1 MKAPSCTLCGA
12 SHWGREP
19 HVFGDVKVRPDVRR
33 VMGSIGPARVTVGE
47 YSNRTKVAPTGQP
60 KAQPDTRC
68 QACGKSMPAR
78 AHGGGRAQRF
88 CSDACR
94 KRASRT

>member
-1 MKAPSCTLCGA
+1 MRPPSCTLCGA
-12 SHWGREP
+12 SHWSHEG
-19 HVFGDVKVRPDVRR
+19 HDVKDVVARPLVREVVSVAPR
-33 VMGSIGPARVTVGE
+33 VEVGK
-47 YSNRTKVAPTGQP
+47 YPNRTKGVPTGQVV
-60 KAQPDTRC
+60 AQPDTRC
-68 QACGKSMPAR
+68 QACGRSMPAR